1 MTSRISQ
8 TWHRI
13 SQQIRKV
20 WPKAKDPQ
28 QELAQRKARLAN
40 QWGLEPH
47 HLDSLRH
54 LQAHPS
60 YKAYLG
66 LLESVADR
74 TFLEL
79 CKGLPHDQ
87 YLAKCGELQM
97 LQRIRDLPELLTT
110 KVTELETD
118 RARID
123 REPDA
128 GIRRFL
134 NTPWY
139 DSALADLAAGSP
151 SGNGASSHTP
161 TVPVRE

>member
-1 MTSRISQ
+1 M
-8 TWHRI
+8 
-13 SQQIRKV
+13 
-20 WPKAKDPQ
+20 
-28 QELAQRKARLAN
+28 
-40 QWGLEPH
+40 
-47 HLDSLRH
+47 
-54 LQAHPS
+54 
-60 YKAYLG
+60 

-123 REPDA
+123 RQPDA
-128 GIRRFL
+128 GISRFL

-139 DSALADLAAGSP
+139 DSALADLTRDPSP
-151 SGNGASSHTP
+151 GGNGAGHSDP
-161 TVPVRE
+161 L

>member
-1 MTSRISQ
+1 MTSRISA

-13 SQQIRKV
+13 SKQIRKV
-20 WPKAKDPQ
+20 WPKAKTAAEQ
-28 QELAQRKARLAN
+28 VALNKARLAN
-40 QWGLEPH
+40 QWGLEPPL
-47 HLDSLRH
+47 LDSLRH

-60 YKAYLG
+60 YRAYLV

-123 REPDA
+123 RQPDA
-128 GIRRFL
+128 GISRFL

-139 DSALADLAAGSP
+139 DSALADLTRDPSP
-151 SGNGASSHTP
+151 GGNGAGH
-161 TVPVRE
+161 